1 MKAGYKT
8 TEFWVTLGSQIVGM
22 LLLLGV
28 VTPEQHEVLGIAT
41 GKAGGIA
48 NEIIGIIAMVGSA
61 FGYNVSRGMAKK
73 DVPNNAQ

>member
-28 VTPEQHEVLGIAT
+28 VTPEQQEVLGIAT

-73 DVPNNAQ
+73 DVPNSAQ